1 MTTTRVDRT
10 KSAAKKL
17 EAQQN
22 ATEGLKGLVVAV
34 RNYIILCVDLLGS
47 GDPAAAPDFSE
58 LITKKDDGKD
68 YKSLTDTSDKSKLTT
83 AYNQNVDRID
93 KVSKQLADQDGDVEG
108 RVHRVADI
116 AASTRQQIEGAITTL
131 QNALNDPKLPA
142 PPHHEFASE
151 GTMINACLTAIDN
164 VHTDVLHA
172 HTKIQQPAKQI
183 ANTNPPVVPTGGSA
197 TQNSPGFAPVSYG
210 TPLSSSQVQSMVT
223 NVTDA
228 KKKKFLETALAQ
240 VGDPYVWGAEGPN
253 AFDCSGLVQYSA
265 KQAGITNIPRTADA
279 QYHATMSHPVNPS
292 SLQPGDLIFPN
303 AEFNGGN
310 PGHVMIYVGNGQVVE
325 APHTGD
331 HVKVIK
337 LSQVGGFHATR
348 F

>member
-22 ATEGLKGLVVAV
+22 ATKGLKWLVVAV
-34 RNYIILCVDLLGS
+34 RNYIILCVDRLGS
-47 GDPAAAPDFSE
+47 GDPAAAPDFSD

-83 AYNQNVDRID
+83 AYNQNVDHVK
-93 KVSKQLADQDGDVEG
+93 KVSKQLADQDGEVGG
-108 RVHRVADI
+108 RISDVADI
-116 AASTRQQIEGAITTL
+116 VESTCKQIEGEITTL
-131 QNALNDPKLPA
+131 QYALHKRKLPA
-142 PPHHEFASE
+142 PPHHDFAAE
-151 GTMINACLTAIDN
+151 GTMINACFTAMDN
-164 VHTDVLHA
+164 VHTDLQGA
-172 HTKIQQPAKQI
+172 STKIQQHAKQI
-183 ANTNPPVVPTGGSA
+183 ANTNPPVVPTGGSV
-197 TQNSPGFAPVSYG
+197 TQNSPGFAPVNYS
-210 TPLSSSQVQSMVT
+210 TPLSSSQVQSMVS

-265 KQAGITNIPRTADA
+265 KQAGITNMPRTADA